1 MEDQLTQ
8 MHTPDPAAESGPATA
23 RASGVPVRQRHEGNG
38 LVIDHDLPDQLP
50 ILPAEIDL
58 FRLYFADLLDD
69 ALKAPT

>member
-1 MEDQLTQ
+1 MDDQLTQ
-8 MHTPDPAAESGPATA
+8 MHTPDLAAESGPAMA
-23 RASGVPVRQRHEGNG
+23 CESVAPIHQRHECNG